1 MKTKVLIIL
10 VSIFVSCKSSEEVK
24 TITTNEISF
33 SGSSVPS
40 PPVLVYKTKKDYNN
54 RVPVLLNDE
63 KTQIVSYPDPKD
75 VKVGGNFLLPT
86 SLQNGYLLDNKG
98 IGKNVAFLK
107 YTYEEYA
114 KFQTLPTLQELYNN
128 ILDKNPLLELC
139 DCGNRNKFSDIE
151 KQLNELITSKKF
163 KKNCEEIKL
172 Q

>member
-1 MKTKVLIIL
+1 MKIKVLIIL

-24 TITTNEISF
+24 TTTTNEISF
-33 SGSSVPS
+33 RGSSVPS

-54 RVPVLLNDE
+54 RVSVLLNDE

-75 VKVGGNFLLPT
+75 IKVGGNFLLPT

-114 KFQTLPTLQELYNN
+114 KLQTLPTLQELYNN